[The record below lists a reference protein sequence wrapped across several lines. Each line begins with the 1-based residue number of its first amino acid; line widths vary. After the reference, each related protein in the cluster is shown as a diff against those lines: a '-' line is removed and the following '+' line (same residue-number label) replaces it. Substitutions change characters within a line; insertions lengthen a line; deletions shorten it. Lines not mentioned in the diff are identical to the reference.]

1 MQVDPLNGPL
11 QQMMK
16 GSWFGLAAASVFWVF
31 ASAPV
36 LGQYGNEWVTFGQTY
51 YKIPVTKNG
60 IHMLTYA
67 DLQAAGFPVSSV
79 DPRRLQL
86 FYRGAEQAMLVEGQD
101 DAVLNDGDY
110 LEFYGRKNDG
120 QLDASL
126 YSPSSVQPHQFYSLY
141 TDTAYYYL
149 TWNLGA
155 VLGKRMNKFKE
166 VNVSGLP
173 AQASHQ
179 NQVLTVLS
187 SEYCL
192 GNTQNTFIQYSHF
205 DEGEGWTGSTIC
217 TQNVGCI
224 EQRDYQIEDLI
235 NGVTALGLPQLEIQ
249 LHGRD
254 VLQHTAEIHVGP
266 SSGSLRLLTTHN
278 FANFQTPI
286 VTQPLNWSDIG
297 GDGKMI
303 VRVKGIGV
311 GGARERMSVGYIKV
325 SHPQNFAATGMTEKS
340 FRLNADSNNKSYV
353 VFTNPPANTR
363 FFDIT
368 DNNTPVLIETTVSG
382 SNLTAIVP
390 NTATSREL
398 FASNVA
404 ITPSLKPVTFR
415 QMNPANP
422 NFIII
427 SHPALMKPGLGY
439 ANPVQA
445 YGGYRASPAGG
456 GYDTLVVS
464 INQLYDQFNYGE
476 TSPRAIYQ
484 FMKWMVDNGD
494 PQYLFIIG
502 KGLNIEYQNPRVPP
516 IPGEP
521 RNLVPPAGSPS
532 SDLLFT
538 AGINGPAHVPA
549 VATGRISANT
559 PGEVAA
565 YLNKVMETEALPF
578 TDLWRK
584 NVLHLSG
591 GILPAEL
598 TAFKS
603 YVDGFGDIA
612 EGYFYGGQVATI
624 AKQEP
629 NPVELINIAQEVNN
643 GVNLITFFG
652 HSSPGTID
660 IDIGFATDPILGYNN
675 ASRYPAFIINGCNAG
690 VFTSKSK
697 AFGEDWILAANKGA
711 RNFIA
716 HSSFGFSSALRA
728 YTEMFYQVG
737 FSDAAFTAKGIGDV
751 QKEVARIYLEAYGT
765 SIGSVTQVQQMAL
778 LGDPSLKLFGAG
790 QPDYEIEE
798 SGLSLYSYDEK
809 PVTALTDSFAIQVIV
824 KNYGLAT
831 LDPLTV
837 RVARTFG
844 DNTVVT
850 YDSTFQSVK
859 TLDTLLFK
867 LKREPGKN
875 GFGNNVFEV
884 VVDYNDDVIELNEGN
899 NAASLSL
906 FIPLSGTKH
915 VFPPPYGI
923 VNSQQ
928 LTLQFYNTNLLT
940 AEREYLVELDTV
952 SSFNS
957 GYLLQHTVTGG
968 VLNSQAVVLLGNDSL
983 VYYWRTKLANPQP
996 GESTEWTVSS
1006 FAYIANGAP
1015 GWAQLKFEQY
1025 LENGTDGL
1033 MLDPVT
1039 ESLSYET
1046 SSADLLLTTYGGNH
1060 PSPHTAVS
1068 LKINNI
1074 EFNIATQGLPCRDN
1088 TLNLVAFDKSTL
1100 VPYAGIPF
1108 KFQDPRTCGREPQLI
1123 NSFAPTELET
1133 GNQDDLFQY
1142 IDNLDVSDSV
1152 VLFSIGDAGYAS
1164 WSGNV
1169 LAKLQELGISN
1180 DQLSTLQ
1187 PGEPFIMLGRKGAAS
1202 GTAKVF
1208 RPSGAPLDEQELI
1221 LNETL
1226 TGRLTTG
1233 SMTSVV
1239 VGPAQSWQSFSA
1251 GVKNVQ
1257 PSDQFSFDVFG
1268 LDNMNGETLLFSG
1281 LVGDQD
1287 LSGVDATAFPR
1298 LRINFNTT
1306 DEVDLSPAQ
1315 LRQWLVLYEPTAE
1328 GIVTFTGDPAA
1339 QVRQEGESFSTTFAF
1354 VNISNQSFPDSLTVQ
1369 LETFNRTSR
1378 EKETQIFKIAPPV
1391 PGDSIHFQIV
1401 INTVGKVG
1409 LNDISV
1415 MVNPN
1420 VLPEQ
1425 IIENNLFE
1433 LNGYLDVFVDAI
1445 KPVLD
1450 VRIDGRMI
1458 ENRDYVSSTPEIE
1471 ITVWDENKL
1480 ILKSDTTGMRLLLQY
1495 PCDLNCSPTEIFFS
1509 RPDVSWTAA
1518 SDSTDFHIA
1527 FAPEKL
1533 DTGTY
1538 VLFVEAA
1545 DASGN
1550 SPGATYQVEFRV
1562 SDEAQVYLDNPYPN
1576 PAVDEVH
1583 FEVTFTS
1590 EVLPEYSLLEIHDA
1604 QGRIVSE
1611 RHPSGY
1617 HTGKNILR
1625 WDGTDFSGSHVPNG
1639 LYLYRYTI
1647 QLQGKKTVFHGRVIM
1662 FR

>member
-1 MQVDPLNGPL
+1 
-11 QQMMK
+11 MMK
-16 GSWFGLAAASVFWVF
+16 GSWIGLALAA
-31 ASAPV
+31 V
-36 LGQYGNEWVTFGQTY
+36 LWSWGATPGFGQYGNEWVSFGQSY
-51 YKIPVTKNG
+51 FKIPVVKNG
-60 IHMLTYA
+60 IHKLTYS

-86 FYRGAEQAMLVEGQD
+86 YYRGVEQAMLVEGQD
-101 DAVLNDGDY
+101 DAVLNTEDY
-110 LEFYGRKNDG
+110 LEFYGQRNDG

-126 YSPSSVQPHQFYSLY
+126 YSPSALQPHPFYSLY
-141 TDTAYYYL
+141 TDTSYYYL

-173 AQASHQ
+173 AQSSHQ
-179 NQVLTVLS
+179 HQVLTVLS

-192 GNTQNTFIQYSHF
+192 GNTQSTYIQYSHF

-217 TQNVGCI
+217 TQNAGCI
-224 EQRDYQIEDLI
+224 EQRDYLIENLN
-235 NGVTALGLPQLEIQ
+235 NGVTTAGTPQLEIQ

-254 VLQHTAEIHVGP
+254 VLSHAAEIYIGP
-266 SSGSLRLLTTHN
+266 NGGSLRLLTTHN

-286 VTQPLNWSDIG
+286 VTQPLNWTDIG
-297 GDGKMI
+297 GDGRMI

-311 GGARERMSVGYIKV
+311 GGVRERMSVGYIKIT
-325 SHPQNFAATGMTEKS
+325 HPQNFNGSGITEKT
-340 FRLNADSNNKSYV
+340 FRLNPDAGNKSYV
-353 VFTNPPANTR
+353 VFTNPPGTTR
-363 FFDIT
+363 FFDVT
-368 DNNTPVLIETTVSG
+368 DKNTPVLIETTVSG

-398 FASNVA
+398 FASN
-404 ITPSLKPVTFR
+404 ITTTPSLKPVTFR

-427 SHPALMKPGLGY
+427 SHPVLMKPGLGY

-445 YGGYRASPAGG
+445 YGAYRASPAGG
-456 GYDTLVVS
+456 SYDTLVVS

-484 FMKWMVDNGD
+484 FMKWLINNGD

-502 KGLNIEYQNPRVPP
+502 KGLNIEYQNPRVLPV
-516 IPGEP
+516 PGEP

-532 SDLLFT
+532 SDMLFT
-538 AGINGPAHVPA
+538 AGVNGPAHVPA

-559 PGEVAA
+559 PAEVAA
-565 YLNKVMETEALPF
+565 YLNKVVETEALPF
-578 TDLWRK
+578 SDLWRK

-598 TAFKS
+598 AAFKS
-603 YVDGFGDIA
+603 YVDGFGNIA
-612 EGYFYGGQVATI
+612 EGHFYGGRVATI

-629 NPVELINIAQEVNN
+629 NPVELINIAEEVNN

-660 IDIGFATDPILGYNN
+660 IDIGFATDPVLGYNN
-675 ASRYPAFIINGCNAG
+675 ATRYPAFIINGCNAG

-711 RNFIA
+711 RSFIA
-716 HSSFGFSSALRA
+716 HSSFGFSNALRA
-728 YTEMFYQVG
+728 YTELFYQVG
-737 FSDAAFTAKGIGDV
+737 FRDAAFSAKGIGDV

-778 LGDPSLKLFGAG
+778 LGDPSLRLFGAT
-790 QPDYEIEE
+790 QPDYEIEDG
-798 SGLSLYSYDEK
+798 SLSLYAYDEK

-824 KNYGLAT
+824 KNYGLAS
-831 LDPLTV
+831 LDPVTM
-837 RVARTFG
+837 RVTRTFS
-844 DNTVVT
+844 DNSVAT

-875 GFGNNVFEV
+875 GFGNNVFSV
-884 VVDYNDDVIELNEGN
+884 TVDYNDDVIELNEGN
-899 NAASLSL
+899 NTASLNL

-915 VFPPPYGI
+915 IFPPPYGI

-928 LTLQFYNTNLLT
+928 VSLQFYNTNLLT
-940 AEREYLVELDTV
+940 DEREYLIELDTV
-952 SSFNS
+952 SSFSSN
-957 GYLLQHTVTGG
+957 YLLQHSVTGG
-968 VLNSQAVVLLGNDSL
+968 VLNSQAVSLLANDSL
-983 VYYWRTKLANPQP
+983 VYYWRTKLASPQP
-996 GESTEWTVSS
+996 GESTEWAVSS
-1006 FAYIANGAP
+1006 FAYIANGSP
-1015 GWAQLKFEQY
+1015 GWAQLDFQQY
-1025 LENGTDGL
+1025 LENATDGL
-1033 MLDPVT
+1033 KLDPVAK
-1039 ESLSYET
+1039 SFSYET
-1046 SSADLLLTTYGGNH
+1046 SSADLLLTTYGSNH
-1060 PSPHTAVS
+1060 PAPHTAVS

-1123 NSFAPTELET
+1123 NSFAPGELET
-1133 GNQDDLFQY
+1133 GNADDLLQY

-1152 VLFSIGDAGYAS
+1152 VLFSIGDAGYGS

-1169 LAKLQELGISN
+1169 LVKLQELGISN
-1180 DQLSTLQ
+1180 SQLSALQ
-1187 PGEPFIMLGRKGAAS
+1187 PGEPFIVLGRKGAAS

-1208 RPSGAPLDEQELI
+1208 RPTGAPLNEQELI
-1221 LNETL
+1221 LNESL

-1233 SMTSVV
+1233 LMTSVV
-1239 VGPAQSWQSFSA
+1239 VGPAQNWQSFIA
-1251 GVKNVQ
+1251 GVKDLQ

-1268 LDNMNGETLLFSG
+1268 LDNMNGETLLFYG
-1281 LVGDQD
+1281 LMAEQD
-1287 LSGVDATAFPR
+1287 LSGIDATAFPR

-1328 GIVTFTGDPAA
+1328 GMVTFTGDPAV
-1339 QVRQEGESFSTTFAF
+1339 QIRQEGESFSTKFAF
-1354 VNISNQSFPDSLTVQ
+1354 VNISDQAFPDSLTVRS
-1369 LETFNRTSR
+1369 EIFNRTSR
-1378 EKETQIFKIAPPV
+1378 KKETQFFKIAPPV
-1391 PGDSIHFQIV
+1391 PGDSTHFQIAV
-1401 INTVGKVG
+1401 NTIGKVG

-1433 LNGYLDVFVDAI
+1433 LAGYLDVFADAFN
-1445 KPVLD
+1445 PVLD
-1450 VRIDGRMI
+1450 VTIDGRRI
-1458 ENRDYVSSTPEIE
+1458 ENRDYVSSSPEIA
-1471 ITVWDENKL
+1471 ITVWDENNL
-1480 ILKSDTTGMRLLLQY
+1480 ILKSDTTGMRILLQY

-1518 SDSTDFHIA
+1518 TDSTEFQIA
-1527 FAPEKL
+1527 FVPDQL

-1538 VLFVEAA
+1538 MLFVEAA

-1550 SPGATYQVEFRV
+1550 SPGATFQVEFRV
-1562 SDEAQVYLDNPYPN
+1562 SDEVQLHLGNPYPN
-1576 PAVDEVH
+1576 PAVDEVR

-1590 EVLPEYSLLEIHDA
+1590 DVLPEYSLLEIHDA
-1604 QGRIVSE
+1604 QGRVISE
-1611 RHPSGY
+1611 LHPSGY
-1617 HTGKNILR
+1617 HTGKNLFR
-1625 WDGTDFSGSHVPNG
+1625 WDGTDLSGSRVPNG

-1647 QLQGKKTVFHGRVIM
+1647 QLQGKKSVFRGRLVI